1 MHHFYEKIKR
11 AQEGDEE
18 QLLMLIQDFTPLLVN
33 QGYRTG
39 LEDGYYELRLFF
51 IELIRKIPIENF
63 LETQES
69 KIVSYIQKSVSNHAS
84 EIYRR
89 LSLKKPKNEEL
100 QDTGVSEDGGAL
112 RIEIEDLLSKLTP
125 RQYKFIRKRFWEQ
138 KSDQEIADET
148 GVSRQAVHQAIRR
161 ALKCL
166 RAEIDG

>member
-1 MHHFYEKIKR
+1 MHHFYKKIKR

-89 LSLKKPKNEEL
+89 LSLKKPKMRSFKIRGFQKMGEL
-100 QDTGVSEDGGAL
+100 CG
-112 RIEIEDLLSKLTP
+112 SK
-125 RQYKFIRKRFWEQ
+125 
-138 KSDQEIADET
+138 
-148 GVSRQAVHQAIRR
+148 
-161 ALKCL
+161 
-166 RAEIDG
+166 